1 MEASRRGASPTRPAE
16 VRPVSR
22 TRRMWRSRSG
32 RQVRTA
38 TVVWRAVARQS
49 MERVSSPGTYSRR
62 LSNSVPS
69 PRVRTLVRP
78 SSSRRRASFEGRCL
92 RLVNGGRTRTVQGTW
107 WVPWREKRPRGPY
120 ERIVTRSAWRSPR
133 RVGRRRVVTRRRS
146 PAGTVRRWRE
156 AVTSVPGC
164 QLLGGQASRSV
175 GAERAAGRV
184 GDGEGDVGGFAE
196 ADGGVAGAGQ
206 AEASYGCRQ
215 GEVAGTGHGQGG
227 VDRED
232 ARPAG
237 VPDADGEGAQ
247 GREEG
252 GASGEC
258 HQRGTGT
265 WARIALMTESAVTP
279 SISASGRSCTRWR
292 RVGRARALTSSG
304 MT

>member
-1 MEASRRGASPTRPAE
+1 
-16 VRPVSR
+16 
-22 TRRMWRSRSG
+22 MWRSRSG

-120 ERIVTRSAWRSPR
+120 ERMVTRSAWRSPR
-133 RVGRRRVVTRRRS
+133 RVGRRRVVRRRRS

-156 AVTSVPGC
+156 ASTSVPGC
-164 QLLGGQASRSV
+164 QLLGGQASRRWARS
-175 GAERAAGRV
+175 GRRGRV
-184 GDGEGDVGGFAE
+184 GDRQGDVRGFAE
-196 ADGGVAGAGQ
+196 ACRGVAGAGQ
-206 AEASYGCRQ
+206 AEAAYGRC
-215 GEVAGTGHGQGG
+215 QGG
-227 VDRED
+227 VAGAGQGQGALT
-232 ARPAG
+232 ARMPVQLG
-237 VPDADGEGAQ
+237 LPEADGERAE
-247 GREEG
+247 GRQEG

-279 SISASGRSCTRWR
+279 SISASGRSWMRWR
-292 RVGRARALTSSG
+292 RVGRASALTSSG